1 MPYSRLAYKTVTAAL
16 QKLPTAF
23 DKVQVSGYHY
33 LAQRVFEKLTWT
45 EIVPL
50 PPSWTLFTTKEL
62 QQWSF
67 ISTENMSVSTKQ
79 NLETEENM
87 GQKGIVPWK
96 ELVKAMVSLIQSC
109 SRTHFAV
116 AQIV

>member
-1 MPYSRLAYKTVTAAL
+1 
-16 QKLPTAF
+16 
-23 DKVQVSGYHY
+23 
-33 LAQRVFEKLTWT
+33 
-45 EIVPL
+45 
-50 PPSWTLFTTKEL
+50 
-62 QQWSF
+62 
-67 ISTENMSVSTKQ
+67 MSVSTKQ